1 MDNPIGKNDI
11 IRLSHLHDGAALLI
25 DKPSGWTS
33 FDVVNK
39 LRWAIRTKLGVK
51 KYKVGHAGTLD
62 PLATGLLIICISK
75 FTKKIEGYVGQSK
88 SYIGE
93 VEFFKTTPTY
103 DAEMLPDCYYPVQDF
118 SRSGIQNA
126 ANTYLG
132 EIQQRPPIFSALKK
146 NGVPM
151 YKLARKGK
159 DVDIP
164 TRAVT
169 IHNYEVRAYQ
179 NGVADI
185 SVVCSKGTYIR
196 SLAYDLGQSLETGAY
211 LRSLRRTAIGE
222 YSVEDAW
229 ELDKVITSVNEISLQ
244 E

>member
-11 IRLSHLHDGAALLI
+11 LESSHLLTGAALLI

-39 LRWAIRTKLGVK
+39 LRWAIRNKLELR

-75 FTKKIEGYVGQSK
+75 FTKRIEEFVGQAK
-88 SYIGE
+88 SYTGE

-103 DAEMLPDCYYPVQDF
+103 DAEMLPDCYYPYQDF
-118 SRSGIQNA
+118 SLTDIQNA
-126 ANTYLG
+126 ANSFKG
-132 EIQQRPPIFSALKK
+132 DIEQRPPIFSALKK

-159 DVDIP
+159 EVEMK
-164 TRAVT
+164 TRPVT
-169 IHNYEVRAYQ
+169 IYEYEVSSYDNAI
-179 NGVADI
+179 AEI
-185 SVVCSKGTYIR
+185 SVRCSKGTYIR
-196 SLAYDLGQSLETGAY
+196 SMAYDLGQSLGTGGY
-211 LRSLRRTAIGE
+211 LRSLRRTAIGD
-222 YSVEDAW
+222 YNVEDAYA
-229 ELDKVITSVNEISLQ
+229 LDDAINAINEISL
-244 E
+244 

>member
-11 IRLSHLHDGAALLI
+11 LESSHLLTGAALLI

-39 LRWAIRTKLGVK
+39 LRWAIRTKLGVR

-75 FTKKIEGYVGQSK
+75 YTKRIEEYVGQPK
-88 SYIGE
+88 SYTGE

-103 DAEMLPDCYYPVQDF
+103 DAEMLPDCYFPYSDF
-118 SRSGIQNA
+118 NLNDIQTAVNSFK
-126 ANTYLG
+126 G
-132 EIQQRPPIFSALKK
+132 EIEQRPPIFSALKK

-159 DVDIP
+159 EVEMK
-164 TRAVT
+164 TRPVT
-169 IHNYEVRAYQ
+169 IYEYEVGGY
-179 NGVADI
+179 ADAIAEI
-185 SVVCSKGTYIR
+185 SVRCSKGTYIR
-196 SLAYDLGQSLETGAY
+196 SLAYDLGQSLGTGAY
-211 LRSLRRTAIGE
+211 LRSLRRTAIGDF
-222 YSVEDAW
+222 SVEDA
-229 ELDKVITSVNEISLQ
+229 LDIDAAVKAINEISL
-244 E
+244 